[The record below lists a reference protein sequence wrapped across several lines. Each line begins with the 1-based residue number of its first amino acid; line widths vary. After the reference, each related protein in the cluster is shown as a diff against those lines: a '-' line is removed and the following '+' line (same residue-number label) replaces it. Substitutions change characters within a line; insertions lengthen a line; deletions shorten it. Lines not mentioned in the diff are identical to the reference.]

1 MADTTFH
8 LEIITPEKVLVTD
21 DVDSL
26 EAPGTAG
33 EFQILAEHTPFLTD
47 LGIGAITY
55 VKGGKKQYVSISGG
69 FCEVQPQ
76 KTLILAHTA
85 ESSHEI
91 DEERA
96 TEASK
101 RARERLESK
110 DSSIDLARA
119 QASLER
125 AVNRLNVSSME

>member
-55 VKGGKKQYVSISGG
+55 VKGGKKQFISISGG
-69 FCEVQPQ
+69 FCEVQPK

-85 ESSHEI
+85 ESSGKI
-91 DEERA
+91 DVDRA
-96 TEASK
+96 TEAQK
-101 RARERLESK
+101 RARERLESNRP
-110 DSSIDLARA
+110 DIDLARA
-119 QASLER
+119 QAALDR
-125 AVNRLNVSSME
+125 AVNRLNVSKME